1 MTEREEVLEARRAFE
16 ELKKAE
22 GAWISGQALDDL
34 LDEALGPRVDTVKE
48 TNK

>member
-16 ELKKAE
+16 ELKKVD
-22 GAWISGQALDDL
+22 GAWISGRALDDL
-34 LDEALGPRVDTVKE
+34 LDEALGPCVYPVKE